1 MDPEHVVRLLP
12 RAAIARP
19 HEEMEMPENG
29 HLKIALTTNSLT
41 RVDVDFAKA
50 RRVMFY
56 DVAHDSAEF
65 LDSVQFSPPERQEG
79 EKKGGGRN
87 GGCCMVD
94 ADETRAHGDPF
105 AAKVEALKGCAIL
118 FTRGLSDFVAV
129 RIRDQHVF
137 PVKMEKVRDIDVV
150 IAYLQRMMSNNPPLW
165 LRRAMKHGISHP
177 DRA

>member
-1 MDPEHVVRLLP
+1 
-12 RAAIARP
+12 
-19 HEEMEMPENG
+19 MEMPENG

-50 RRVMFY
+50 RRVVFY

-65 LDSVQFSPPERQEG
+65 LDSMHFSPPEKREG
-79 EKKGGGRN
+79 DKKGGGRN

-94 ADETRAHGDPF
+94 ADEALANGDPF
-105 AAKVEALKGCAIL
+105 AAKVEALQGCAIL

-150 IAYLQRMMSNNPPLW
+150 IAYLQQMMSNNPPLW
-165 LRRAMKHGISHP
+165 LRRAMKRGTAHSAH
-177 DRA
+177 A